1 MNKKDSPR
9 TVVQG
14 ELWLCQSNEIR
25 NVRIYD
31 IRKGDQK
38 GTLIGVIFHELD
50 FSVRHP
56 GKFVADSR
64 QLVAGNVNHF
74 QFREVV
80 HIKTTHGMLENV
92 AIDTK
97 RPGGIDYCVRL
108 TLNEPLAVGKPANYK
123 FLHSFSPF

>member
-38 GTLIGVIFHELD
+38 GSLIGVIFYGLD
-50 FSVRHP
+50 FSIRYP

-80 HIKTTHGMLENV
+80 HIKTTHDMG
-92 AIDTK
+92 K
-97 RPGGIDYCVRL
+97 
-108 TLNEPLAVGKPANYK
+108 AVVINPK
-123 FLHSFSPF
+123 